1 MYFFAFSVGS
11 MTSLGFLA
19 AEGEAIFMLYRMW
32 ATIGL
37 LNESKIN
44 CTLVKEDRDRDKA
57 CNGIDI
63 SVSVLV
69 ELTGLAMYI
78 ESLINSEG

>member
-1 MYFFAFSVGS
+1 
-11 MTSLGFLA
+11 
-19 AEGEAIFMLYRMW
+19 MLYRMW

-44 CTLVKEDRDRDKA
+44 CTLVKEDRNRDKA

-69 ELTGLAMYI
+69 ELTDVETRLNTTLRSTERIQRRGGRRPKALTYQQAPYA
-78 ESLINSEG
+78 ED